1 MDKRLDTWRNGSGER
16 RWLSLLIDAME
27 QAAQPEVLKVPV
39 EAAILKA
46 LRAQLARP
54 VAHYPYAPST
64 FSRRN

>member
-1 MDKRLDTWRNGSGER
+1 
-16 RWLSLLIDAME
+16 ME

-54 VAHYPYAPST
+54 VAHYPYAPSA